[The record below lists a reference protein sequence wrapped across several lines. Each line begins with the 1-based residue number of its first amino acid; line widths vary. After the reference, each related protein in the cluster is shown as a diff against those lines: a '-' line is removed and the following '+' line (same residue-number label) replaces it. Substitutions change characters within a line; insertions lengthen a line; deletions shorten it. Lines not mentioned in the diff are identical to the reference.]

1 MAANSGPQRSG
12 NITITG
18 TGPGTVPPPLTHT
31 VIQEGTGSVSNLLKN
46 PGFEDGLFNVDWVDT
61 GWIIWD
67 FPCDPGSPFCAY
79 GGDWLA
85 WLGGYDNAQD
95 DIYQEVYIP
104 ATATRA
110 GLRFMYAIGTNEL
123 PGTAYDFLKVYI
135 SNASDP
141 YNDWEMLLSLSNL
154 DATNGWRPSPLLRI
168 PPAFIGKNVWIEFY
182 GTTDSSINTNFFID
196 NVVLAEFNFFY
207 LPLILK

>member
-1 MAANSGPQRSG
+1 
-12 NITITG
+12 
-18 TGPGTVPPPLTHT
+18 
-31 VIQEGTGSVSNLLKN
+31 
-46 PGFEDGLFNVDWVDT
+46 
-61 GWIIWD
+61 
-67 FPCDPGSPFCAY
+67 
-79 GGDWLA
+79 
-85 WLGGYDNAQD
+85 
-95 DIYQEVYIP
+95 
-104 ATATRA
+104 
-110 GLRFMYAIGTNEL
+110 MYAIGTDEL
-123 PGTAYDFLKVYI
+123 PGTPYDFLKVYI

-182 GTTDSSINTNFFID
+182 GTTDSSNNTNFFID